1 MGDAAL
7 HPPVLP
13 LLVLFSA
20 DPAAL
25 AWARDEVVAAWGPVA
40 LASPRF
46 EFAETDY
53 YAASMGHQ
61 LQLEILAFERLMPPD
76 ELPARKRQTNAWEAA
91 YAQKGSS
98 PSARP
103 VNLDPGY
110 LTPAK
115 FVLASTKD
123 HSHRLYLGQGI
134 FGEVTL
140 YYSRGAWQSRPWTY
154 PNYQRAD
161 YQEFLTACRSWLRQH
176 ESKGPS
182 K

>member
-13 LLVLFSA
+13 LLVIFSA
-20 DPAAL
+20 DSVAL
-25 AWARDEVVAAWGPVA
+25 AWAREKAIAAWGPVV

-46 EFAETDY
+46 AFAETDY
-53 YAASMGHQ
+53 YESSMGAE
-61 LQLEILAFERLMPPD
+61 LKLEILAFEWLMAPD
-76 ELPARKRQTNAWEAA
+76 ELSARKLQTNGWEAA
-91 YAQKGSS
+91 YADKGNSA
-98 PSARP
+98 SARP

-140 YYSRGAWQSRPWTY
+140 YYSRGSWQARPWTY
-154 PNYQRAD
+154 PNYQRDD
-161 YQEFLTACRSWLRQH
+161 YQAFLTACRGWLRQQ